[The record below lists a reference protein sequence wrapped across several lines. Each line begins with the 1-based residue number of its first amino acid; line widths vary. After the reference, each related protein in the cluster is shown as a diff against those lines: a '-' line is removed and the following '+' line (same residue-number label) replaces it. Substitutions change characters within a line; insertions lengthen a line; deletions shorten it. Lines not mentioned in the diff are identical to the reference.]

1 MPDINP
7 AVEEW
12 LTDHARRGCNP
23 QSMFDAMLK
32 EGFEPDM
39 AGGVI
44 QATFNGIQSKDPLPM
59 GVEAIRPG
67 EYQYD
72 ACPVSTDNV
81 IRAFDR
87 DVTVSMRCERPQI
100 IAFDNVLSPEEC
112 AEVIERSRPRLKR
125 SVTGA
130 GAYNSLRTSDTAAF
144 LPGEDKFIQRL
155 EERFASL
162 MNWPMAN
169 GEPLQVQRYKVTGE
183 YKPHHDYF
191 SPQQP
196 GAIARGKDGGQRVAT
211 LIVYLNDVSQGG
223 ATQFPLLGL
232 SVAAKQGGAL
242 YFRYMNGLRQLD
254 ALTLHAGAPVLA
266 GEKWIVT
273 KWVTER
279 PLASRTGR

>member
-1 MPDINP
+1 MLDINA

-12 LTDHARRGCNP
+12 LTDHASRGCNR

-32 EGFEPDM
+32 VGFEPER
-39 AGGVI
+39 AAGVI
-44 QATFNGIQSKDPLPM
+44 DATFKGIQSKDPLPM
-59 GVEAIRPG
+59 GIEALRQG
-67 EYQYD
+67 EYLYD
-72 ACPVSTDNV
+72 ACPVAADNV
-81 IRAFDR
+81 IRTFDR

-100 IAFDNVLSPEEC
+100 IAFDNVLSAEEC

-125 SVTGA
+125 SVTGV
-130 GAYNSLRTSDTAAF
+130 GVYNSIRTSDTAGF
-144 LPGEDKFIQRL
+144 LPGEDAFIQRL
-155 EERFASL
+155 EQRFASL
-162 MNWPMAN
+162 MNWPVEN

-183 YKPHHDYF
+183 YKPHHDYY

-196 GAIARGKDGGQRVAT
+196 GAIVRGKDGGQRVAT
-211 LIVYLNDVSQGG
+211 LIVYLNDVPQGG

-232 SVAAKQGGAL
+232 SITAKQGGAL
-242 YFRYMNGLRQLD
+242 YFRYMNGQRQLD

-279 PLASRTGR
+279 PLESRARR